1 MGLVYAVA
9 NQKGGVG
16 KTTTA
21 VNTAACVAAQGRQVL
36 LVDLDQQCNAT
47 VALGGDREATPSSY
61 DCLTGR
67 TSVAEAARP
76 AGPDN
81 LWVVPASN
89 DLAGASVE
97 LPRIEGSERR
107 LREMLGPVRER
118 FALTLL
124 DCPPS
129 LGPVTVNALVAAD
142 RVVVPVQAEYLA
154 LEGLVQFLDTL
165 NLIRAEL
172 NPRLVLTGVVI
183 TMHDERTRLA
193 HDVERELR
201 GHFQELVF
209 DTVIP
214 RSVRV
219 AEAPSFGVPV
229 LEHAPSS
236 RGSDAYRELAEELAR
251 REASDQV
258 AVTHNP
264 QVEVES
270 TVSPE
275 AQDDVELPGR
285 DVE

>member
-1 MGLVYAVA
+1 MGRVYAIA

-21 VNTAACVAAQGRQVL
+21 VNTAACVATLGHQVL

-47 VALGGDREATPSSY
+47 IALGGSREWRPSSY
-61 DCLTGR
+61 DCLMGS

-81 LWVVPASN
+81 LWLVPASR

-97 LPRIEGSERR
+97 LPRIEASEFH
-107 LREMLGPVRER
+107 LRDSLGPIRDR
-118 FALTLL
+118 FGLTLL

-129 LGPVTVNALVAAD
+129 LGPVTVNALAAAD
-142 RVVVPVQAEYLA
+142 RVIVPVQAEYLA

-165 NLIRAEL
+165 GLIRQEL
-172 NPRLVLTGVVI
+172 NPSLVLTGVVI

-193 HDVERELR
+193 QDVERELR
-201 GHFQELVF
+201 GHFPDLVF

-229 LEHAPSS
+229 LEHDPSS
-236 RGSDAYRELAEELAR
+236 RGSAAYQELAGELAR
-251 REASDQV
+251 REEANWISL
-258 AVTHNP
+258 THNP
-264 QVEVES
+264 QPEVEVD
-270 TVSPE
+270 TH
-275 AQDDVELPGR
+275 D
-285 DVE
+285 

>member
-1 MGLVYAVA
+1 MGLVYAIA

-21 VNTAACVAAQGRQVL
+21 VNTSACVAAQGHQVL

-47 VALGGDREATPSSY
+47 VALGGDRDTSPSSY
-61 DCLTGR
+61 DCLTGE

-81 LWVVPASN
+81 LWVVPASR

-107 LREMLGPVRER
+107 LRESLGPVRER
-118 FALTLL
+118 FELTLL

-142 RVVVPVQAEYLA
+142 RVIVPVQAEYLA
-154 LEGLVQFLDTL
+154 LEGLAQFLDTL
-165 NLIRAEL
+165 GLVRREL
-172 NPRLVLTGVVI
+172 NPDLVLTGVVI

-193 HDVERELR
+193 QDVERELR
-201 GHFQELVF
+201 DHFPNLVF

-214 RSVRV
+214 RSIRL

-229 LEHAPSS
+229 LEHAPAS
-236 RGSDAYRELAEELAR
+236 RGSGAYLELAAELGAR
-251 REASDQV
+251 ERSDRV
-258 AVTHNP
+258 AVEKNP
-264 QVEVES
+264 QVQVEVEAADGEG
-270 TVSPE
+270 P
-275 AQDDVELPGR
+275 
-285 DVE
+285 